1 MGFFSFLSNMGKKIL
16 PGAVNMAKKA
26 SDIAQHIGK
35 GASVASDIANK
46 VNAMATQVGAT
57 NQGNLIGRI
66 ASKVA
71 DASGKVANTA
81 DKVGAI
87 SSMVN
92 DKLQSGINRF
102 SQPNLIE

>member
-1 MGFFSFLSNMGKKIL
+1 MGFFSFLSNIGKKAVSA
-16 PGAVNMAKKA
+16 GVNMAKKA

-35 GASVASDIANK
+35 GASVASNIANK
-46 VNAMATQVGAT
+46 VNALATQVGAE
-57 NQGNLIGRI
+57 NQGNLLGRV
-66 ASKVA
+66 ASRVA

-92 DKLQSGINRF
+92 DRLQSGLNRF